1 MLTGKVHTL
10 KIEGLSHVPVHS
22 GHSSARCCRR
32 HRLAAFYI
40 RLCGVRSV
48 SLLHFRYASAVDTGD
63 IRRSG
68 SSSAL
73 GDSLCGGLCGA
84 AETPRH
90 GHLHHCPER
99 SRHPPAYTLL
109 LVRSSTSH
117 RVAGVS
123 AARSPSASPWLRL
136 RRALSPKPPRANESS
151 YLSFVRTL
159 TLELAQPR
167 VTQPD
172 HRGSLRLCAATTAAP
187 LDVLSLRRNVITTRV
202 ETCCSST
209 HVFGARITRRT
220 SRRDS
225 LYHTLR
231 VHHVDAR
238 QFRERGPRAHSSQ
251 ASCSHST

>member
-1 MLTGKVHTL
+1 M
-10 KIEGLSHVPVHS
+10 PVHS